1 MCVQKRDLRS
11 VEKSLDMKPILMFLL
26 VLSVAC
32 ALACA
37 FQHRVTRRFGSKSF
51 GTSSVSRA
59 SVGSA
64 MFMAKGKKG
73 GGGGGSGNKEKAPKK
88 SKGGD
93 DGGEFEWKSYRAGVN
108 ERMQTSLDAIQ
119 SQMNTLRASGANPA
133 MLDRVFV
140 EYFGALTPLNQ
151 VASVGT
157 NGPNQLTIDPFDKTI
172 LGEIEKAISMSDLN
186 LNPTNDGTGLI
197 RINVPQLT
205 EERRKELVKQA
216 KTIAED
222 GKVAVR
228 NHRREAVDK
237 VKALEKKSDISKD
250 DSKGFQDDLQKLTDD
265 FGKKMDAM
273 FKTKETQL
281 TKV

>member
-1 MCVQKRDLRS
+1 MRV
-11 VEKSLDMKPILMFLL
+11 L
-26 VLSVAC
+26 VLF
-32 ALACA
+32 ALLSIVFA
-37 FQHRVTRRFGSKSF
+37 FSNRGARQMQARTL
-51 GTSSVSRA
+51 GTS
-59 SVGSA
+59 GSTSISSIRSA
-64 MFMAKGKKG
+64 ALWMAKSKKG
-73 GGGGGSGNKEKAPKK
+73 GGGGGGSPSKDKAPKK
-88 SKGGD
+88 GKGGD
-93 DGGEFEWKSYRAGVN
+93 DSGEFEWKSYSAGVT
-108 ERMQTSLDAIQ
+108 EKMQTSIDAIQ
-119 SQMNTLRASGANPA
+119 SQLNTLRASGANPA

-205 EERRKELVKQA
+205 EDRRKELVKQA

-228 NHRREAVDK
+228 NHRRDAVDK
-237 VKALEKKSDISKD
+237 VKALEKASDISKD
-250 DSKGFQDDLQKLTDD
+250 DSKDFQDALQKLTDD
-265 FGKKMDAM
+265 FGKKLESM
-273 FKTKETQL
+273 FKSKEEQL

>member
-1 MCVQKRDLRS
+1 MRS
-11 VEKSLDMKPILMFLL
+11 TLNENSAEIMRIL
-26 VLSVAC
+26 VLL
-32 ALACA
+32 ALLSIVFA
-37 FQHRVTRRFGSKSF
+37 FRVPHRAQSRRI
-51 GTSSVSRA
+51 GTVSSTSISPRQ
-59 SVGSA
+59 SA
-64 MFMAKGKKG
+64 TLLMAKSKKG
-73 GGGGGSGNKEKAPKK
+73 GGGGGGSSKEKAPKK
-88 SKGGD
+88 SKGGGD
-93 DGGEFEWKSYRAGVN
+93 DGEFEWKSYRASVT
-108 ERMQTSLDAIQ
+108 EKMQTSIDAIQ
-119 SQMNTLRASGANPA
+119 GQLNTLRASGANPA

-140 EYFGALTPLNQ
+140 EYFGSLTPLNQ

-186 LNPTNDGTGLI
+186 LNPQNDGTGLI

-228 NHRREAVDK
+228 NHRRDAVDK
-237 VKALEKKSDISKD
+237 VKALEKSSDIGKD
-250 DSKGFQDDLQKLTDD
+250 DSKGFQDDLQKLTDE
-265 FGKKMDAM
+265 FGKKLETM
-273 FKTKETQL
+273 FKSKEEQL